1 MATRLNPQ
9 ISRCDTARQ
18 AMEFYESVFEGEL
31 TVSTFADFQASD
43 DPAEQDKVMHSAL
56 AAENGLLLMVAD
68 TPNRMAYT
76 TGTSYAV
83 SLSGGADDAEL
94 RGYWHRLSDGATI
107 GEPLK
112 TAPWGDAFGMCT
124 DKFGVTWMVN
134 IAAAQRRTEPES
146 QACAEDP
153 WRPGTTA
160 LGSQGC
166 RGIGQVWV

>member
-9 ISRCDTARQ
+9 ISRRDTARQ

-31 TVSTFADFQASD
+31 TVSTFADFQANE

-56 AAENGLLLMVAD
+56 ATDSGLLLMVAD

-83 SLSGGADDAEL
+83 SLSGGADDDAEL
-94 RGYWHRLSDGATI
+94 RGYWDKLSDGATI

-112 TAPWGDAFGMCT
+112 TAPWGDALGICT

-134 IAAAQRRTEPES
+134 IAAAQ
-146 QACAEDP
+146 A
-153 WRPGTTA
+153 
-160 LGSQGC
+160 
-166 RGIGQVWV
+166 

>member
-1 MATRLNPQ
+1 MIRRPPRSTQSRSSAASDVYKRQGDRTMATRLNPQ
-9 ISRCDTARQ
+9 ISRRDTARQ

-31 TVSTFADFQASD
+31 TVSTFADFQAND

-56 AAENGLLLMVAD
+56 AADSGLLLMVAD

-83 SLSGGADDAEL
+83 SLSGGADDDAEL
-94 RGYWHRLSDGATI
+94 RGYWDKLSDGATI

-112 TAPWGDAFGMCT
+112 TAPWGDAFGICT

-134 IAAAQRRTEPES
+134 IAAAQ
-146 QACAEDP
+146 A
-153 WRPGTTA
+153 
-160 LGSQGC
+160 
-166 RGIGQVWV
+166 